1 MLGCIKDCI
10 AMETIYDED
19 DTDDSID
26 DNVVLIKL
34 EKDFT
39 VSRDCENVYYLYR
52 VSYENIALV
61 TGGNKFPP
69 IPELVI
75 EDVDAEDADTSENSG
90 KIVLKKGFFK
100 ISNLHCM
107 HSKYFDCLIILL
119 RTYER

>member
-1 MLGCIKDCI
+1 MTNVFDFLMLDCIKDCI

-34 EKDFT
+34 EKEFT

-90 KIVLKKGFFK
+90 KIVAKKGV
-100 ISNLHCM
+100 L
-107 HSKYFDCLIILL
+107 
-119 RTYER
+119 